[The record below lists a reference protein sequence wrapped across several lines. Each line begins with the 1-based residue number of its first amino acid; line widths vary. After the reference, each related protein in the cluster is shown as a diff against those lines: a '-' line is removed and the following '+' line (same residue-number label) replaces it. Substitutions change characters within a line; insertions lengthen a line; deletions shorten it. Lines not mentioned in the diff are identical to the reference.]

1 LADVQDSVYG
11 RLGRR
16 VVFAGQATFATDETA
31 GDPGDGSEISRNV
44 LSCRVLVALYS
55 DEYLQDRQR
64 LAEWSLFHERVRWHR
79 QFTGRHSPALVGV
92 RWSLR
97 AGEVPA
103 TFLDSGVLT
112 GDFGDSYRETG
123 ALRLLRTAPGSGW
136 YRSFVGRVGDLIV
149 AAGRDPV
156 PELSGSDVGYLRSL
170 GVPPVAGEPSNGA
183 SAGAA
188 QGGGPSAGTP
198 PEPDAANGGERPG
211 NADADA
217 GVGVVLAVA
226 PSSQQPARRVR
237 REYYGE
243 AATDWRP
250 FLPTTTLTAFT
261 ITCRALARCEVRH
274 AVSYSLGEDMP
285 ADLARA
291 ARTAQVLVVLVDP
304 WVALSETYSRRLASL
319 ALWCRRHP
327 FFATALVIVNPADD
341 ETVRNTEEL
350 RVRLRAALRQNRIWP
365 AGRTW
370 QEEVRTID
378 QFVAFVIPA
387 VVRSRNLIR
396 LSTRTVEADARSATT
411 EADAPGAGVLSTVY
425 RPRISDP
432 ERTRRPF
439 LRRPRGGA

>member
-1 LADVQDSVYG
+1 LADVQDNVYG

-16 VVFAGQATFATDETA
+16 VVFTGQATLAADETSY
-31 GDPGDGSEISRNV
+31 DPDDPDRLSEISPNV

-64 LAEWSLFHERVRWHR
+64 LAEWSLFYERVRWHR

-103 TFLDSGVLT
+103 TFLDSGLLT

-123 ALRLLRTAPGSGW
+123 ALRLLRTAPGSRW

-156 PELSGSDVGYLRSL
+156 PELSGSDVGYLQSL
-170 GVPPVAGEPSNGA
+170 GVLPLPREPSNGA
-183 SAGAA
+183 PAGAA
-188 QGGGPSAGTP
+188 HGGGPPAGMP
-198 PEPDAANGGERPG
+198 PEPDAAVGGGRQ
-211 NADADA
+211 ADA

-261 ITCRALARCEVRH
+261 IACRALARCDIRY
-274 AVSYSLGEDMP
+274 AVSYSLGEGML
-285 ADLARA
+285 AELARA
-291 ARTAQVLVVLVDP
+291 ARMTQVLVVLVDP
-304 WVALSETYSRRLASL
+304 WVALSETYAGLLAAL
-319 ALWCRRHP
+319 AHWCRRHP
-327 FFATALVIVNPADD
+327 FFAAALVIVNPADN
-341 ETVRNTEEL
+341 ETARNSEEL
-350 RVRLRAALRQNRIWP
+350 RVRLRAVLRHNRTWP

-378 QFVAFVIPA
+378 QLVACVVPA

-396 LSTRTVEADARSATT
+396 LSTRTIEADARSAAT
-411 EADAPGAGVLSTVY
+411 EADTPGAGVRSTVY

-439 LRRPRGGA
+439 LRRHPGGA